1 MRAYLSTTQIKKK
14 QTHKTSPNVLIVSKM
29 TRLWRG
35 ASPVLLLCCAL
46 PNTQPGFIQP
56 GLRRRRS
63 PAAIGGGG
71 EWGGGRRRCGL
82 MEKRGA
88 ITPPS
93 HTKRKKK
100 RKLTLCFDGITPT
113 ERLYGNTCQR
123 ETTCFHSPPATAP
136 L

>member
-71 EWGGGRRRCGL
+71 EWGG
-82 MEKRGA
+82 
-88 ITPPS
+88 
-93 HTKRKKK
+93 RKEEVW
-100 RKLTLCFDGITPT
+100 FDGK
-113 ERLYGNTCQR
+113 ERSN
-123 ETTCFHSPPATAP
+123 HSP
-136 L
+136 LSH